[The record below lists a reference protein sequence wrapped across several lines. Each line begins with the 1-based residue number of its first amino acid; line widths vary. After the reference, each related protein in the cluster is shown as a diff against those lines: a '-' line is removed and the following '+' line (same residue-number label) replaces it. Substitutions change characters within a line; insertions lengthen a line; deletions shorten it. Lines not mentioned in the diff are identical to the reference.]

1 MVGKSYWGGLMD
13 WLRQTV
19 QITESNIS
27 PEDLDLLQV
36 VDTAADAVQVIED
49 FYSRF
54 VLSPNF

>member
-1 MVGKSYWGGLMD
+1 MD